1 VAKFRGITWDHPRGA
16 NALRAA
22 AKRSYSGR
30 DEPLIEWDVQPLE
43 GFESHPISDLCSRYD
58 LVVMD
63 HPHTGE
69 ALASNCLQSLEQIF
83 DAETLGKISA
93 ATIGSCFQSYNMADK
108 HWALPL
114 DAATQVMACRDDLL
128 KQDIPRTWNEVVALS
143 EKTGQVAMSWAGPHA
158 FLSFLSIAHALDQS
172 LDLRNSETWISK
184 EVSKEAYEFLDR
196 LHANSPIS
204 TSKLNPIGLLDY
216 MAANKEVSLCPLI
229 YGYVNYSAPF
239 TVNKIS
245 FHNAPVK
252 TLGGRSGS
260 ILGGT
265 GIAIS
270 KRCRVN
276 DELKEHLLWL
286 MKPETQRV
294 FIPDH
299 DGQPSNRA
307 AWRDDAVN
315 DRWGEFYNRTFNT
328 VQTAS
333 IRPRHDGYITFQGEA
348 SAYLRKAIEQ
358 KVAPD
363 KATSHL
369 QKMFDNSR
377 NPL

>member
-1 VAKFRGITWDHPRGA
+1 MAKFCGITWDHPRGA

-22 AKRSYSGR
+22 SKRWHS
-30 DEPLIEWDVQPLE
+30 DNDKPLIEWDIQPLE

-184 EVSKEAYEFLDR
+184 EISKEAYELLDR

-204 TSKLNPIGLLDY
+204 TSKLNPIGLLDH
-216 MAANKEVSLCPLI
+216 MTATEEVILCPLI
-229 YGYVNYSAPF
+229 YGYVNYSTPH
-239 TVNKIS
+239 TGNKIS
-245 FHNAPVK
+245 FHNAPVN
-252 TLGGRSGS
+252 TSGGRSGS

-270 KRCRVN
+270 TRCRVS
-276 DELKEHLLWL
+276 DDLKAHLLWL
-286 MKPETQRV
+286 MKSETQTV
-294 FIPDH
+294 FIPDY

-307 AWRDDAVN
+307 AWEDDVVN
-315 DRWGEFYNRTFNT
+315 DRWGGFYQSTFNT

-333 IRPRHDGYITFQGEA
+333 IRPRHDGYITFQSEA
-348 SAYLRKAIEQ
+348 SAYLRKAIEG
-358 KVAPD
+358 KVAPEN
-363 KATSHL
+363 AASHL

-377 NPL
+377 KPL